1 MNIFVTNDDGIRSE
15 GIIRLARAAKN
26 FGNVIVVAPSSQC
39 SAMSHRLT
47 IGKDMLV
54 SKVEFP
60 VEDVV
65 AYEVDG
71 TPADC
76 VKLAKNRVFTEVP
89 DVVLSG
95 INNGYNA
102 GSDIQY
108 SGTIGAALEAAC
120 SGIHAIA
127 FSEERYDGD
136 ETDKTCH
143 EVTEKYLETLL
154 GELLQK
160 KLEIDEIWNVNFPGC
175 GLDKCS
181 GVLYDVKMAKDAF
194 YTDSYERKNV
204 DKDKML
210 FRLVGEYHEDAQEG
224 TDFKALVD
232 RYVSVGIVR
241 NITSPE

>member
-60 VEDVV
+60 VEGVV

-108 SGTIGAALEAAC
+108 SGTIGAAQEAAC

-154 GELLQK
+154 GELLHK

-181 GVLYDVKMAKDAF
+181 GLLYDVKMAKDAF

-204 DKDKML
+204 DEDKML